1 MRKEP
6 IVFAAAVLV
15 LGWLAWSSRGEGVA
29 RAMRGQRADPPE
41 LEHHPAPDPA
51 IVLPIKRPGDDGRP
65 RELFSPPS
73 DTHPLPP
80 LELDPLPRA
89 PLAMLLPPPEP
100 GPGPALYGRYLRVKP
115 YRIQAPNLF
124 EAGAEAEVEEVEGAD
139 DPAAVIKPSE
149 LTPEEKAQ
157 RISGLKKLY
166 DWVRTNEFKFG
177 QIKNPNRYQLSR
189 RPGEDIQFIEFNPAT
204 GLPRLPKQGP
214 VPISRALVTEFDF
227 AETVLNQIE
236 KRRAEFDDPLS
247 ASQYEGA
254 IAFADWCV
262 ERRLET
268 PRALEVAEEMY
279 RRAMPVLAED
289 AAPHLGVARCYEA
302 GFEFEKAFQEYR
314 ALLEGVHARDPVVLS
329 RLAGLEARF
338 RLFREADARFAEA
351 ERYGRS
357 QWQVQHDYGG
367 YLFERGRTQEA
378 IEHLRLASQYEPAGA
393 ERKQER
399 ARIRVDL
406 AAALLRAGDVR
417 GAAEWFE
424 KGRQADPTDQQALA
438 GALCAATIL
447 ATPGGSANA
456 PKNPG
461 NGGGGTASPAAAPP
475 DLTGVGFD
483 LLLASGIEA
492 IGHRDAN
499 SAERARANLQLAAAV
514 DPLRAHLAW
523 RALSYLAEVTDHPEV
538 ALRFAEQAVENGP
551 DDAYALYHR
560 GRLLAERDDLD
571 GAMQSFSRAL
581 EVELDFPDALA
592 AMGEIQNRRGDYASA
607 ERYLERALSLDPSL
621 ANVAALRGVNFL
633 GLSNLHD
640 AEEAFKAAR
649 AITPDE
655 PTAWLGLAWCR
666 YLVGDVEEALTR
678 LRELDDSRRAF
689 PEDDPHRVW
698 ARTEIAR
705 IQDHVEKVVWVD
717 RFERTDLRMGWERDE
732 RAGPQFSIHDGYVSL
747 NGVFKSDGVARGWQ
761 VRSASSFV
769 AIEARITIHAGTT
782 ARVGIF
788 VSRETARAG
797 ETQVEAAVTLSR
809 HPDAGANT
817 IQTRVMKRGEED
829 LAYTDVAGFDWKL
842 EKPVVVRIERTGESS
857 DTKVRLLV
865 DGFPVLDGKAVPNL
879 GRTTSELRLG
889 VFAEGKTG
897 RQVQIDIDDVE
908 IVYRAK

>member
-1 MRKEP
+1 MR
-6 IVFAAAVLV
+6 LRR
-15 LGWLAWSSRGEGVA
+15 WLAVYG
-29 RAMRGQRADPPE
+29 DP
-41 LEHHPAPDPA
+41 
-51 IVLPIKRPGDDGRP
+51 V
-65 RELFSPPS
+65 
-73 DTHPLPP
+73 
-80 LELDPLPRA
+80 
-89 PLAMLLPPPEP
+89 
-100 GPGPALYGRYLRVKP
+100 V
-115 YRIQAPNLF
+115 
-124 EAGAEAEVEEVEGAD
+124 AGA
-139 DPAAVIKPSE
+139 
-149 LTPEEKAQ
+149 
-157 RISGLKKLY
+157 
-166 DWVRTNEFKFG
+166 
-177 QIKNPNRYQLSR
+177 
-189 RPGEDIQFIEFNPAT
+189 
-204 GLPRLPKQGP
+204 
-214 VPISRALVTEFDF
+214 
-227 AETVLNQIE
+227 
-236 KRRAEFDDPLS
+236 
-247 ASQYEGA
+247 
-254 IAFADWCV
+254 
-262 ERRLET
+262 
-268 PRALEVAEEMY
+268 
-279 RRAMPVLAED
+279 
-289 AAPHLGVARCYEA
+289 LGVALGGKEQQELAERPTENLAAYDLYLKAEALTGNDPATRRQAAGLYEQAVALDSNFTLAWA
-302 GFEFEKAFQEYR
+302 GASSSLSQLYFN
-314 ALLEGVHARDPVVLS
+314 GTPDPVV
-329 RLAGLEARF
+329 G
-338 RLFREADARFAEA
+338 
-351 ERYGRS
+351 
-357 QWQVQHDYGG
+357 
-367 YLFERGRTQEA
+367 
-378 IEHLRLASQYEPAGA
+378 
-393 ERKQER
+393 
-399 ARIRVDL
+399 
-406 AAALLRAGDVR
+406 
-417 GAAEWFE
+417 
-424 KGRQADPTDQQALA
+424 
-438 GALCAATIL
+438 
-447 ATPGGSANA
+447 
-456 PKNPG
+456 
-461 NGGGGTASPAAAPP
+461 
-475 DLTGVGFD
+475 
-483 LLLASGIEA
+483 
-492 IGHRDAN
+492 
-499 SAERARANLQLAAAV
+499 
-514 DPLRAHLAW
+514 
-523 RALSYLAEVTDHPEV
+523 
-538 ALRFAEQAVENGP
+538 
-551 DDAYALYHR
+551 
-560 GRLLAERDDLD
+560 
-571 GAMQSFSRAL
+571 SRAKI
-581 EVELDFPDALA
+581 A
-592 AMGEIQNRRGDYASA
+592 A
-607 ERYLERALSLDPSL
+607 ERALSLDPSL